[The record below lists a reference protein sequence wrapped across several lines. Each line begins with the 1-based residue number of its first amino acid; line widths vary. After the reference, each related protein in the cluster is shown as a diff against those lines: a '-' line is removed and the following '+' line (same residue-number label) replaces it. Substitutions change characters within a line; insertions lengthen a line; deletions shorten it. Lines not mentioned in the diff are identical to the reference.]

1 MRRPFERKNSD
12 CARMS
17 GRGLGVIVM
26 PHLIPAGTLANH
38 DIDRA
43 MEEPLA
49 LDRDE
54 VLYMICTHPRL
65 RAVWPNPH
73 DREFDVLIARNAG
86 ASDIGWDP
94 EPWAHLT
101 VPEHVRPASVE
112 WAISDS
118 ALETV
123 EGLTRNPR
131 AGVDA
136 PAHLQELLGWIF
148 DRHLEEVE
156 PPAVDRGTVEGGQL
170 SFAVEYIGK
179 SDFEA
184 LRRATGPH
192 HKLPQILNR
201 TMVFTPHL
209 LAYVFPC
216 ELRLVA
222 YSPGETGT
230 MEALPFG
237 EALRTFG
244 LPRETVVSAA
254 EEMLIARLGG
264 AHNVRSTGTGAFPNS
279 ASARAL
285 VELGFTQAGIA
296 FGGIPP
302 HVELCGKHEQIDN
315 ESGSCS
321 WELTAT

>member
-1 MRRPFERKNSD
+1 
-12 CARMS
+12 MS
-17 GRGLGVIVM
+17 GRVLGIVVV

-65 RAVWPNPH
+65 RAVWPDP
-73 DREFDVLIARNAG
+73 DIREFDVLIARNAG

-94 EPWAHLT
+94 QPWAHVT
-101 VPEHVRPASVE
+101 VPEHVSPGGVE

-131 AGVDA
+131 AGDDA
-136 PAHLQELLGWIF
+136 GAHLQELLGWIF
-148 DRHLEEVE
+148 DRHLEERQSLE
-156 PPAVDRGTVEGGQL
+156 VDRGTVEGGQL

-184 LRRATGPH
+184 LRRATGDH

-201 TMVFTPHL
+201 TMVYTPHL
-209 LAYVFPC
+209 LVYAFPC
-216 ELRLVA
+216 ELGIAV
-222 YSPGETGT
+222 YSPDETGT
-230 MEALPFG
+230 MKALPFA
-237 EALRTFG
+237 EALG
-244 LPRETVVSAA
+244 AYDLPRATIVSAA

-264 AHNVRSTGTGAFPNS
+264 ARNVRSTGARAFPNS
-279 ASARAL
+279 ASARGL
-285 VELGFTQAGIA
+285 VELGFTQAGIS

-302 HVELCGKHEQIDN
+302 HMRFCGKHESIDC
-315 ESGSCS
+315 ESGQSG
-321 WELTAT
+321 WTLPTRG

>member
-1 MRRPFERKNSD
+1 
-12 CARMS
+12 MS
-17 GRGLGVIVM
+17 GCALGVVVV
-26 PHLIPAGTLANH
+26 PHLIPAATLANH

-65 RAVWPNPH
+65 RAVWPDPKL
-73 DREFDVLIARNAG
+73 REFEVLIARNAG

-94 EPWAHLT
+94 EPWAHVT
-101 VPEHVRPASVE
+101 VPEHVRPGCVE

-131 AGVDA
+131 AADGA

-148 DRHLEEVE
+148 DRHLEEGE

-170 SFAVEYIGK
+170 SFAVEYIGR

-209 LAYVFPC
+209 LVYAFPC
-216 ELRLVA
+216 ELHLVA
-222 YSPGETGT
+222 YSPDEKGT
-230 MEALPFG
+230 IKALPFA
-237 EALRTFG
+237 EALRTFS
-244 LPRETVVSAA
+244 LPRETIVSAA
-254 EEMLIARLGG
+254 EEMLIAWLGG
-264 AHNVRSTGTGAFPNS
+264 ARNVRSTGTGAFPNS
-279 ASARAL
+279 ASARVL
-285 VELGFTQAGIA
+285 VELGFTQAGIS

-302 HVELCGKHEQIDN
+302 HMRFCGKHERIDN
-315 ESGSCS
+315 ESTPRGWKLITS
-321 WELTAT
+321 A

>member
-1 MRRPFERKNSD
+1 
-12 CARMS
+12 MS
-17 GRGLGVIVM
+17 GRALGVVVV

-65 RAVWPNPH
+65 RAVWP
-73 DREFDVLIARNAG
+73 DSDIREFDVLIARDAG

-94 EPWAHLT
+94 EPWAHVT
-101 VPEHVRPASVE
+101 VPEHVRAASVE

-131 AGVDA
+131 AGDGA
-136 PAHLQELLGWIF
+136 GANLQELLGWIF
-148 DRHLEEVE
+148 DRHLEEGKALE
-156 PPAVDRGTVEGGQL
+156 VDRGTVEGGQL

-179 SDFEA
+179 SDYEA

-192 HKLPQILNR
+192 HKLPQILSR
-201 TMVFTPHL
+201 TMVYTPHL
-209 LAYVFPC
+209 LVYAFPC
-216 ELRLVA
+216 ELRLAA
-222 YSPGETGT
+222 YSPDEAGT
-230 MEALPFG
+230 MEALPFA
-237 EALRTFG
+237 EALRAYD
-244 LPRETVVSAA
+244 LPRAAIVSAA

-264 AHNVRSTGTGAFPNS
+264 ARNVRSTGTGAFPNS
-279 ASARAL
+279 VSARIL
-285 VELGFTQAGIA
+285 IELGFTQAGIS

-302 HVELCGKHEQIDN
+302 HMRFCGKHDLIDN
-315 ESGSCS
+315 ESSPSG
-321 WELTAT
+321 WKFTTV